1 MLCKSPTIATRL
13 RRAIE
18 LAVLLAMAVAVLRTW
33 FLEGFPAGCQVSGAS
48 MAETLL
54 GRHRDV
60 VCADCGHR
68 FPCDANGDAAAW
80 RAVCPNC
87 GYAGNRVD
95 DTAVVAG
102 DRVLVDR
109 SVFFL
114 RPPRRWEV
122 VALRRPGKA
131 DALYVKRVVGLPRE
145 SIQIRHGS
153 VFANGQIVR
162 KTLSQQ
168 RAVAILV
175 HDARQHPTLEP
186 LPPPR
191 WQAQHRPTAW
201 DTAGGRFLHAAAP
214 DPQPVDW
221 LVYHHGYRRADRPD
235 EVVPAPVTDFCSYDE
250 GRPRR
255 EEDVHA
261 VAGLMLS
268 LRVAKASGPGL
279 LLLWA
284 TDGEAH
290 FRVEIDPAQ
299 KCYRVLQDG
308 RPLPGAAGQVLIP
321 PAGLKIEVSLFDE
334 QFLLALGGQTV
345 VTCPYERPERAPA
358 PPEQPLAIGVGR
370 LAVDLEE
377 VRVWRDVYYTE
388 PVWAAGDGRWGEAV
402 QLGEGEYFVLGDN
415 SPVSNDSRTWAEGAA
430 VGDKYLIGKPLAIV
444 LPARSVR
451 WGAWHFQVPDLTRIR
466 YIR

>member
-1 MLCKSPTIATRL
+1 MSSLRNALVIKPSTPMRQRHGLCRVFAKVRRGRPARGTAVVVARQIHQYRDRGSYPLEFPYALQIPYNRYAL

-175 HDARQHPTLEP
+175 HDAASTPRWNRCRRPAGKPSTGRLPGTPPAAASSMPPHPT
-186 LPPPR
+186 R
-191 WQAQHRPTAW
+191 SRSIGWCIITGI
-201 DTAGGRFLHAAAP
+201 GGRI
-214 DPQPVDW
+214 
-221 LVYHHGYRRADRPD
+221 
-235 EVVPAPVTDFCSYDE
+235 
-250 GRPRR
+250 GRTKWCPRR
-255 EEDVHA
+255 
-261 VAGLMLS
+261 
-268 LRVAKASGPGL
+268 
-279 LLLWA
+279 
-284 TDGEAH
+284 
-290 FRVEIDPAQ
+290 
-299 KCYRVLQDG
+299 
-308 RPLPGAAGQVLIP
+308 
-321 PAGLKIEVSLFDE
+321 
-334 QFLLALGGQTV
+334 
-345 VTCPYERPERAPA
+345 
-358 PPEQPLAIGVGR
+358 
-370 LAVDLEE
+370 
-377 VRVWRDVYYTE
+377 
-388 PVWAAGDGRWGEAV
+388 
-402 QLGEGEYFVLGDN
+402 
-415 SPVSNDSRTWAEGAA
+415 
-430 VGDKYLIGKPLAIV
+430 
-444 LPARSVR
+444 
-451 WGAWHFQVPDLTRIR
+451 
-466 YIR
+466 